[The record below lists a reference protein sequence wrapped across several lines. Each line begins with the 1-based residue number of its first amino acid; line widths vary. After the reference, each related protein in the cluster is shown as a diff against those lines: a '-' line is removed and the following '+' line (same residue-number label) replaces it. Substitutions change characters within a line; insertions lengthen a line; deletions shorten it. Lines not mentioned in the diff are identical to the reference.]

1 MYRKNIENQNQNLKI
16 GNGRGKLK
24 MKRKKA
30 TCADIPAYIA
40 CQRVRRISDGLLG
53 WRYVLENSNQDEINT
68 LMNLFKNVTWST
80 CTYRYAPEIQHYT
93 VTLWDKCIR

>member
-1 MYRKNIENQNQNLKI
+1 
-16 GNGRGKLK
+16 

-40 CQRVRRISDGLLG
+40 YQRVRRVSDGLKG
-53 WRYVLENSNQDEINT
+53 WCYVLENSNQDEINT

>member
-1 MYRKNIENQNQNLKI
+1 MYRKKIENQNQNLQI
-16 GNGRGKLK
+16 EMGVLKLK
-24 MKRKKA
+24 KKKA
-30 TCADIPAYIA
+30 TCADIPAYIT
-40 CQRVRRISDGLLG
+40 CQRVRRVSDGLRG

-93 VTLWDKCIR
+93 ITLWDKCIR